1 MWKERKRRRGRAP
14 AREEGFTLL
23 EIMAVLLLV
32 AALLAAVGPQVVKYM
47 DRGNVKTAEA
57 QLAMLKSALDFYRLD
72 TGTYPTTEEGLAAL
86 VRKPEMGSPR
96 WQGPYLNGPVPNDP
110 WGNPYVYRY
119 PGERNPE
126 SFDLYSLGADGR
138 EGGTGIN
145 AEIRLP
151 TLEEDGT
158 YEGIM
163 EY

>member
-1 MWKERKRRRGRAP
+1 MGKERKRRRGRGP

-23 EIMAVLLLV
+23 EIVAVLILV
-32 AALLAAVGPQVVKYM
+32 AALLAVVGPPVMKRLDQ
-47 DRGNVKTAEA
+47 GNVKTAEA

-86 VRKPEMGSPR
+86 VRKPETGSPR
-96 WQGPYLNGPVPNDP
+96 WQGPYLDGPVPKDP

-151 TLEEDGT
+151 SIEAEGA
-158 YEGIM
+158 YEGVM